1 MYLAVN
7 LTRHIATLGG
17 IILLN
22 SYCMI
27 IQLLKCTVS
36 PHHLRMR
43 LHGPQICS
51 LLLLWQPLI
60 P

>member
-7 LTRHIATLGG
+7 PTRHIATLGG
-17 IILLN
+17 IIPLN
-22 SYCMI
+22 YYCI
-27 IQLLKCTVS
+27 ISQLLKCMVS
-36 PHHLRMR
+36 PPHLLMR
-43 LHGPQICS
+43 LHGPQIRS